1 MTEPQAEYIPNDLPG
16 DPDCPICGGVG
27 YLRQDFPVGH
37 PEFGKLRIC
46 ECRHTRINR
55 RAHQRLFAMSNL
67 KELSHLTFENFKSH
81 GRSGLNPGEALS
93 VEAAFKSAQFFARS
107 MNGWLVLQGNYGCG
121 KTHLAAAIANFVV
134 DLGIPTLFLTVPD
147 LLDMLRFSYDDP
159 EATFE
164 QRFDEIR
171 NVPLLIM
178 DDFGTQNATDW
189 AQEKLFQIMNY
200 RYINKLPMVITTN
213 LIAVDIEP
221 RILSRL
227 SDTEYVNTVR
237 ITAPDFRRPAHET
250 PGPLENLHNFTFA
263 TFELR
268 INENL
273 QATETQSLQKALEEA
288 RDFADY
294 PDGWLVL
301 TGPYGCGKTHLAAAI
316 ANYQGEQGKLTP
328 KFVVVPDLM
337 DHLRATFGPRS
348 TVSLD
353 QRFEE
358 VRKAPLLILDDLGTQ
373 NMTPWAREKLYQ
385 LFNYRYYAEMPT
397 VITTPELKDEMDPR
411 LLSRMRDTRLC
422 TICAITAPSYRGAN
436 KRRKRK
442 RP

>member
-1 MTEPQAEYIPNDLPG
+1 M
-16 DPDCPICGGVG
+16 
-27 YLRQDFPVGH
+27 
-37 PEFGKLRIC
+37 
-46 ECRHTRINR
+46 NR
-55 RAHQRLFAMSNL
+55 RAHSRLFAMSNL
-67 KELSHLTFENFKSH
+67 KELAHLTFENFKSQ

-93 VEAAFKSAQFFARS
+93 VEAAFESAQFFARS
-107 MNGWLVLQGNYGCG
+107 MDGWLVLQGNYGCG
-121 KTHLAAAIANFVV
+121 KTHLAAAIANSVV
-134 DLGIPTLFLTVPD
+134 DLDIPTLFLTVPD

-171 NVPLLIM
+171 NVPLLVM
-178 DDFGTQNATDW
+178 DDFGTQNATNW

-200 RYINKLPMVITTN
+200 RYINRLPMVITTN
-213 LIAVDIEP
+213 LMALDIEP

-227 SDTEYVNTVR
+227 SDTEFVSTVR
-237 ITAPDFRRPAHET
+237 ITAPDFRRPTHET
-250 PGPLENLHNFTFA
+250 PGPLENLHNLTFDA
-263 TFELR
+263 FELR
-268 INENL
+268 NTENL
-273 QATETQSLQKALEEA
+273 SDNDVRSLQRALQEA
-288 RDFADY
+288 RDYAEY

-316 ANYQGEQGKLTP
+316 ANYQGAKGEHLP
-328 KFVVVPDLM
+328 MFVVVPDLM

-358 VRKAPLLILDDLGTQ
+358 VRKAPLLILDDLGTL

-411 LLSRMRDTRLC
+411 LLSRMKDTRLC
-422 TICAITAPSYRGAN
+422 TICAITAPSYRGAGGQGKRK
-436 KRRKRK
+436 KRR
-442 RP
+442 